1 MKTALALGTFDGIH
15 LAHRFVLDLP
25 EGYKKTAVT
34 FVKPPKMY
42 IKNKTELLM
51 TFSDKEK
58 SLKEMGFSEIVALD
72 FEEIKDLEPLDFLNY
87 LCDNYN
93 PAVIS
98 CGFNYR
104 FGKDGM
110 GDTELLQDFCDKNG
124 ICLKICDA
132 IKKDGVVVSS
142 TLIRNLLKQG
152 EISEVNA
159 LMKNPF
165 FFEAEVLQGDKRGRT
180 IGFPTINQ
188 KYPEDLVKVKFGVYK
203 TKVIADGKAYDGI
216 TNIGLRPTFE
226 SEYIIS
232 ETFIKDFS
240 GDLYGKTVKIVLEEF
255 IRPEVKFGSLE
266 ELKQQIEK
274 DINYIK

>member
-25 EGYKKTAVT
+25 EGYKKMAVT

-110 GDTELLQDFCDKNG
+110 GDTELLQDFCDKKG

-152 EISEVNA
+152 ETAKANA